1 MGINRV
7 TEDSRARGNV
17 GGRNLIVYSEDEKV
31 KLDANSIRN
40 SVTDKKAAALTS
52 ASDTKVIAFSVRP
65 FVSVNLM
72 GVGGTLN
79 KMENKGKGVSSAY
92 TKVGRKALADVSN
105 IPGPPGNI
113 ARNVVQ
119 DGSKNMRVSSNFKMA
134 CLAFFSETV
143 FKFGFCY
150 HLGVLVRPGLRTVNT
165 IPRKSFTGKV
175 SESISQGAS
184 DIRASKKGTKD
195 LTSSLADQWAKT
207 KGRGRESILTDR
219 RSSRNPPVPTRRSLP
234 VLKQVNQVDT
244 SSSKENAESSEKAK
258 DTTGFSVKAKL
269 GTKVVYRLSNSRNQ
283 FWRNRAS
290 DGFMTITARVQN
302 KVDAPSSKFSVK
314 PNGKTALMASN
325 AKGTLKS
332 KVQSGV
338 NKPISVAAISS
349 KKTKEGVRSSLPE
362 DIASMVSHE
371 AAQGKPSFEGNSNAS
386 SNSSD
391 IMVSHEA
398 AQGKPSFEGKSNAS
412 TNSSDIMVSH
422 EAAQGKPS
430 FEGNSNASTNSS
442 DIVPKRKSNRR
453 RSYTSLLMAS
463 SKLLEEHGEVA
474 GQGKLPSIDDDCN
487 QLEVAEYVDEI
498 YQYYWIMEAQNPLP
512 GNYMSIQTDITPLM
526 RGILINWLIE
536 VHFKFELMQETLYLM
551 VTLLDRYLSQVQ
563 IKKNEMQLVGLTAL
577 LLASKYEDF
586 WHPRIKD
593 LISVSAESYTRDH
606 MLRMEKLMLKTLKF
620 RLNVPTPY
628 VFMLRFL
635 KAAQSDTKLEHLA
648 FYLIELSL
656 VEYEALKFKPSLLC
670 ASAIYVARCTLQ
682 MTPLW
687 TPLLI
692 KHARYDVSQ
701 IRDYAEMILRF
712 HKAAGKGKLKVTY
725 EKYTKPD
732 LSSVAAIKPL
742 DSLPS

>member
-1 MGINRV
+1 MASIKGKMKMGINRV
-7 TEDSRARGNV
+7 TEDSRARGTV
-17 GGRNLIVYSEDEKV
+17 GGGNFKVYSEDEKV
-31 KLDANSIRN
+31 KLDANNIRN
-40 SVTDKKAAALTS
+40 SVTVKKAAALTS
-52 ASDTKVIAFSVRP
+52 ASDTK
-65 FVSVNLM
+65 
-72 GVGGTLN
+72 GTFN
-79 KMENKGKGVSSAY
+79 KLENISKGKGVSSAY

-105 IPGPPGNI
+105 IPGNI
-113 ARNVVQ
+113 ARTVVQ
-119 DGSKNMRVSSNFKMA
+119 DGSKNMKGEKSAILKR
-134 CLAFFSETV
+134 
-143 FKFGFCY
+143 
-150 HLGVLVRPGLRTVNT
+150 VLVRPGLRTVNAL
-165 IPRKSFTGKV
+165 PRKSFTGKV

-184 DIRASKKGTKD
+184 DIHASKKGTKD

-207 KGRGRESILTDR
+207 KGRGRESIMTDR
-219 RSSRNPPVPTRRSLP
+219 RSSRNPPVPTRKSLP
-234 VLKQVNQVDT
+234 VLKQVNQADT
-244 SSSKENAESSEKAK
+244 SCPKENAESSEKAR

-269 GTKVVYRLSNSRNQ
+269 GKKVVYRLSNSKSQ
-283 FWRNRAS
+283 IWRTRTS
-290 DGFMTITARVQN
+290 DGFMTISSRVQN

-314 PNGKTALMASN
+314 PNGKTSSMASN

-332 KVQSGV
+332 KVPSGV

-349 KKTKEGVRSSLPE
+349 KKKKEVVRSSLPE
-362 DIASMVSHE
+362 DIVSMVSHE

-386 SNSSD
+386 TNSSD
-391 IMVSHEA
+391 IMVSHDA
-398 AQGKPSFEGKSNAS
+398 AQGMPTFEVNSNAS

-430 FEGNSNASTNSS
+430 FEGNCNASTNSS

-474 GQGKLPSIDDDCN
+474 GLGKLPSIDDDCN

-498 YQYYWIMEAQNPLP
+498 YQYYWVMEAQNPLP
-512 GNYMSIQTDITPLM
+512 GNYMSIQTDVTPLM

-551 VTLLDRYLSQVQ
+551 VTLLDRYLSHVQ
-563 IKKNEMQLVGLTAL
+563 IKKDEMQLVGLTAL

-682 MTPLW
+682 MTPVW
-687 TPLLI
+687 TPLLC

-701 IRDYAEMILRF
+701 IRDCAEMILRF
-712 HKAAGKGKLKVTY
+712 HNAARKGKLKVTY

-732 LSSVAAIKPL
+732 LSGVAAIKSL